1 MKFLDSVNGD
11 FEDIAQSIGKQ
22 GKNDLQGEV
31 SERSIISE
39 LSSKEPRESYGI
51 VRERLLEAEIEKE
64 ENRKNV
70 EYLRKKR
77 ELEKQKLMK
86 KLESVKEEGVK

>member
-1 MKFLDSVNGD
+1 
-11 FEDIAQSIGKQ
+11 
-22 GKNDLQGEV
+22 LQGEV

-77 ELEKQKLMK
+77 ELEK
-86 KLESVKEEGVK
+86 